1 MAWVS
6 DESNGLFV
14 SVPNEFKKETE
25 AKAKDDIEREE
36 RGEQINF
43 FLSYDSSQN
52 NNYRILSIFQNI
64 FEKKLFLYIL
74 CKNLDY
80 NRSDFK
86 YYSALTLPVINPLS
100 L

>member
-36 RGEQINF
+36 RGE
-43 FLSYDSSQN
+43 
-52 NNYRILSIFQNI
+52 
-64 FEKKLFLYIL
+64 
-74 CKNLDY
+74 
-80 NRSDFK
+80 
-86 YYSALTLPVINPLS
+86 
-100 L
+100 